1 MSFDWSEYLN
11 LANELGGKPGDP
23 VSHEARSRS
32 AVSRAYY
39 AAHCIGRNYLR
50 DVKGD
55 VNIPKNGQAHR
66 YVIDQFIFEKENSR
80 KRIGFNLER
89 LLVDRNKADY
99 RDTVS
104 VIEPMTKTDLGLA
117 QQIISWISSLK

>member
-23 VSHEARSRS
+23 VNREARLRS

-39 AAHCIGRNYLR
+39 AAHCIVRNYLR
-50 DVKGD
+50 DLKGD
-55 VNIPKNGQAHR
+55 ANIPKDGRAHS
-66 YVIDQFIFEKENSR
+66 YVIDQFRFEKENSR
-80 KRIGFNLER
+80 KRIGLNLGR

-104 VIEPMTKTDLGLA
+104 GIEPMTQADLSLA
-117 QQIISWISSLK
+117 QQIIRWISSLK